1 VDAQVSQHASGK
13 NRQMTTTERVRT
25 LPTSMLRELPRFIL
39 IVLFAFASIDKLI
52 HFRGFVAAIQ
62 SYHVLPSTLE
72 SSAAIFFI
80 MAEFAIALGLLTRR
94 WRRAACLSAVLL
106 LGTFTVVY
114 LVVDPVGVCGC
125 WFTLTLNS
133 GGYFHILQNLVF
145 IALAILTWMDH
156 KPSQPDASSVLYSTR
171 SSTAESDDGRL
182 KPA

>member
-1 VDAQVSQHASGK
+1 
-13 NRQMTTTERVRT
+13 MMLTERRLRT
-25 LPTSMLRELPRFIL
+25 LPVSFLRELPRFIL
-39 IVLFAFASIDKLI
+39 IGLFGFASIDKLI

-80 MAEFAIALGLLTRR
+80 MAEFAIALGLLTKR
-94 WRRAACLSAVLL
+94 WRQPACLSAVLL
-106 LGTFTVVY
+106 LTTFTVVY
-114 LVVDPVGVCGC
+114 LAVNPGRICGC

-145 IALAILTWMDH
+145 IGLAILTWMDH
-156 KPSQPDASSVLYSTR
+156 RSAKRDPLPALY
-171 SSTAESDDGRL
+171 STAESDDGRL